1 MPQVAEDRL
10 GTLGLVS
17 IAQDLASR
25 GIARR
30 PDPDPLR
37 RSWDLI
43 LATDHFEAWAIDWPP
58 GGSIK
63 LHDHGDSLGAVVVT
77 EGELVETRVVRGA
90 EGQLRTKTTTL
101 GRSDFL
107 ELERGCV
114 HDVINPG
121 TLGATSIHVYAP
133 RLRSMTY
140 YRILGDLL
148 IEEDNVSYLS
158 N

>member
-10 GTLGLVS
+10 GTVGLVS

-25 GIARR
+25 GMSRR

-37 RSWDLI
+37 RSWELI
-43 LATDHFEAWAIDWPP
+43 LATDQFEAWVIEWPP

-77 EGELVETRVVRGA
+77 DGELVETRVVRNAGDR
-90 EGQLRTKTTTL
+90 LRTKTTRL
-101 GRSDFL
+101 GRGDFL
-107 ELERGCV
+107 ALDRGCI
-114 HDVINPG
+114 HDVINAG

-140 YRILGDLL
+140 YRIIGDLL